1 MTDIVLEI
9 RLDPAAKPAI
19 IPRNVMVD
27 VTFVRMVPGPDK
39 GREPALVQDVVR
51 VALDER
57 LGAQVQ
63 LGAAQPGTAA
73 SVDLLG
79 AEGTPLLTR
88 HLTLPG
94 RGGIG
99 LTLSKA
105 DVEAYVGTRQKTPAT
120 APAALLHRR
129 VRFVPTSLTLPDFGS
144 ATVRYALIEAKD
156 WKRLGL
162 AELFRSEAPQ
172 STALE
177 WLGSGWNDIGSASW
191 QNAHL
196 SIDGRFDVQLPP
208 GADFVMLW

>member
-1 MTDIVLEI
+1 M
-9 RLDPAAKPAI
+9 
-19 IPRNVMVD
+19 
-27 VTFVRMVPGPDK
+27 
-39 GREPALVQDVVR
+39 
-51 VALDER
+51 
-57 LGAQVQ
+57 
-63 LGAAQPGTAA
+63 
-73 SVDLLG
+73 
-79 AEGTPLLTR
+79 
-88 HLTLPG
+88 
-94 RGGIG
+94 
-99 LTLSKA
+99 
-105 DVEAYVGTRQKTPAT
+105 
-120 APAALLHRR
+120 
-129 VRFVPTSLTLPDFGS
+129 RFVPTSLTLPDFGS

>member
-79 AEGTPLLTR
+79 AEGTPPMSRLTSG
-88 HLTLPG
+88 PG
-94 RGGIG
+94 RR
-99 LTLSKA
+99 LRRRRRRRCCTAVCASC
-105 DVEAYVGTRQKTPAT
+105 RPA
-120 APAALLHRR
+120 
-129 VRFVPTSLTLPDFGS
+129 
-144 ATVRYALIEAKD
+144 
-156 WKRLGL
+156 
-162 AELFRSEAPQ
+162 
-172 STALE
+172 
-177 WLGSGWNDIGSASW
+177 
-191 QNAHL
+191 
-196 SIDGRFDVQLPP
+196 
-208 GADFVMLW
+208 